1 MTSIFSFRSSRT
13 IPWILEPF
21 IPTHAPTGSILSSY
35 ESTATFAFSPG
46 ILTAFL
52 IVINPSKTSGISCSN
67 SFSKKRGEVLEN
79 IILGLFPLNSTFSIT
94 PLTLS
99 PFLKRKL

>member
-1 MTSIFSFRSSRT
+1 MSIFSLPNSLT
-13 IPWILEPF
+13 IPCILEPF

-35 ESTATFAFSPG
+35 ESTETFAFSPG

-67 SFSKKRGEVLEN
+67 NFSRKTGEVLEK
-79 IILGLFPLNSTFSIT
+79 IILGLFPLNSTDSIT

-99 PFLKRKL
+99 PFL